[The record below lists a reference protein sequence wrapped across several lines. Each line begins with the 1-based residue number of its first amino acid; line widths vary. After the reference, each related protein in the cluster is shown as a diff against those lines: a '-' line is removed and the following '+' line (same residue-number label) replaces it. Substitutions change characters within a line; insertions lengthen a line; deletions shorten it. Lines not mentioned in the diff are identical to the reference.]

1 MFLICALVL
10 INVMMKLYA
19 CNYNCPII
27 WCNQMWL
34 QLLTL
39 RFATSQY
46 EMSCD
51 LCFSANQCYDATIKF
66 LWLQLLTLR
75 FAASQYDKMQSYACD
90 CNCWLCALPQVNMKV
105 NDAILW
111 LWSNLWKIVKLTG
124 LLMILTSYHGIN
136 LPKFASNNDC
146 LSAVHLR
153 RLYALLHLP
162 SLVWKQECN
171 LC

>member
-1 MFLICALVL
+1 MFMICAPVL
-10 INVMMKLYA
+10 IDVMMKSYA
-19 CNYNCPII
+19 CNYNHPMI
-27 WCNQMWL
+27 WCNRMWL

-39 RFATSQY
+39 CFATSQY

-51 LCFSANQCYDATIKF
+51 VCFGANQCYDATSKC
-66 LWLQLLTLR
+66 LWLQLLNLR
-75 FAASQYDKMQSYACD
+75 FAASQYDNMQSYACD

-111 LWSNLWKIVKLTG
+111 LWSNLWKIVKLTR
-124 LLMILTSYHGIN
+124 LSMILATYYGIN
-136 LPKFASNNDC
+136 LPKFASNNDR

-153 RLYALLHLP
+153 KLYALLHLP

-171 LC
+171 SC